1 MTENRDRPEMACPY
15 FLLLRHYFND
25 SDVILSGELDG
36 LPCNMSEFLFCTEVR
51 KIKHIQN
58 FFRKNYV
65 FSRHEIGNFVVT
77 SVGNSISMH
86 KHVLIVD
93 DQPFE

>member
-1 MTENRDRPEMACPY
+1 MACPY

-58 FFRKNYV
+58 FLGKITYFNGMK
-65 FSRHEIGNFVVT
+65 SGI
-77 SVGNSISMH
+77 
-86 KHVLIVD
+86 L
-93 DQPFE
+93 

>member
-1 MTENRDRPEMACPY
+1 MACPY

-58 FFRKNYV
+58 FF
-65 FSRHEIGNFVVT
+65 
-77 SVGNSISMH
+77 
-86 KHVLIVD
+86 
-93 DQPFE
+93 